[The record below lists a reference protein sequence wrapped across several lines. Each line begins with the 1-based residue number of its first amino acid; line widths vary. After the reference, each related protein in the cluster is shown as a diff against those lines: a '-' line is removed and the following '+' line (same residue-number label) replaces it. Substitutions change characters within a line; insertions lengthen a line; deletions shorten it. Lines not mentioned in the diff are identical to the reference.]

1 MHQLI
6 TNKKLKTKQ
15 KNKQFFV
22 LPALFLM
29 AFLNSASALEN
40 AENLEKSANA
50 EVAEA
55 VPAPAVEENKFD
67 IFEYQVDGNTKL
79 TNLQIEKAVYKHLGE
94 KKTFSD
100 VSLARDALEK
110 AYHDAGYL
118 TVLVDIPEQEVNKK
132 VVKLNVTEGKVG
144 RLRIKDSDYYSL
156 GRIKQVASSMKE
168 GEVPHFPT
176 VQEDLAKLNR
186 TADRRVTPVMKAGK
200 KFGTV
205 DVELKVEDNIPLH
218 ASLELND
225 RYSQDTSRWRLG
237 GSLRY
242 DNLWQRDHSLSV
254 NFLTAPQNTDEV
266 KVFSANY
273 LARFD
278 STDALLAVYGVRSKS
293 DVSTVGGINILGD
306 GTILGARLI
315 KPLPSLNNYF
325 HSLSLGVDYK
335 DFGQTLKFGTTS
347 ESPITYAPLSA
358 SYTGTWQ
365 AETSVTQLTTGV
377 NFGLRGFVADEAE
390 FENKRQG
397 AKPNFFVAK
406 LELQHTKNFANGAQG
421 MAKIDGQFTGSPLI
435 SNEQY
440 LAGGLDTVRGY
451 LESQASGDR
460 AIHGTLE
467 IRSPPLL
474 KNISWLKDFKV
485 VGFYDVAL
493 IQTLD
498 SPAQFDRQ
506 TGDETKAEIEGS
518 SDTLSGAGF
527 GVQLKAIRNIN
538 MNWYLA
544 WPLNDNSIT
553 KKGDLASHLRLWYEF

>member
-1 MHQLI
+1 MHQFK
-6 TNKKLKTKQ
+6 TNKKLNTKQ
-15 KNKQFFV
+15 KNTLFFV
-22 LPALFLM
+22 LPALYIM
-29 AFLNSASALEN
+29 VFLNSAFALEP
-40 AENLEKSANA
+40 AENIEKLANA
-50 EVAEA
+50 QATEA
-55 VPAPAVEENKFD
+55 VPAQAVEENKFD

-79 TNLQIEKAVYKHLGE
+79 TSLQIEKAVYKYLGE
-94 KKTFSD
+94 NKSFTD
-100 VSLARDALEK
+100 VSAARDALEK

-176 VQEDLAKLNR
+176 VQEDISKLNR
-186 TADRRVTPVMKAGK
+186 TSDRRVTPVMKAGK
-200 KFGTV
+200 QFGTV

-225 RYSQDTSRWRLG
+225 RYSQDTTRWRLG

-242 DNLWQRDHSLSV
+242 DNLWDRDHSLSI

-266 KVFSANY
+266 KVLSGNY

-278 STDALLAVYGVRSKS
+278 STDALLAIYGVRSKS

-325 HSLSLGVDYK
+325 HSVSLGVDYK

-365 AETSVTQLTTGV
+365 GQASVTQLTTGV
-377 NFGLRGFVADEAE
+377 MFGLRSFIADEAE
-390 FENKRQG
+390 FEAKRQG
-397 AKPNFFVAK
+397 ANPNFFVAK
-406 LELQHTKNFANGAQG
+406 VDLQHTYNFANGAQG
-421 MAKIDGQFTGSPLI
+421 FAKLDGQFTGSPLI

-460 AIHGTLE
+460 AIHSTLE
-467 IRSPPLL
+467 IRSPQLF
-474 KNISWLKDFKV
+474 KSISWLKDFKV
-485 VGFYDVAL
+485 AGFYDIAR
-493 IQTLD
+493 INTLT
-498 SPAQFDRQ
+498 SPEQFNQQ
-506 TGDETKAEIEGS
+506 TGVQTKAEIEGS
-518 SDTLSGAGF
+518 SDTLSGVGF
-527 GVQLKAIRNIN
+527 GIQLKAVRNVN

-544 WPLNDNSIT
+544 WPLHDNSIT